1 MPSILSKRSEN
12 VSNFET
18 SEIISKVRYNSEY
31 TTQLPKNKTPGSLD
45 FNDMVQISNA
55 VKLITLWKGK
65 LKVTNKDNGTHTII
79 LEKNAN
85 QPYHLDKKEQA
96 HRVLAFGG
104 FMRRS
109 RVISFVFCTL
119 RGMKAHNGHSKI
131 APMTVST
138 PVL

>member
-12 VSNFET
+12 VFNFET

-65 LKVTNKDNGTHTII
+65 LKVANKDNGTHTVI
-79 LEKNAN
+79 L
-85 QPYHLDKKEQA
+85 KKKCK
-96 HRVLAFGG
+96 
-104 FMRRS
+104 S
-109 RVISFVFCTL
+109 TL
-119 RGMKAHNGHSKI
+119 S
-131 APMTVST
+131 S
-138 PVL
+138 